1 MTKKQPFTRA
11 PSGLYLPKD
20 HHSVSDWDHNPEAI
34 WSLDFTQFVSAPRSL
49 RLSGDGAPGT
59 ISLFLCRVGTTP
71 YLPQGRLITYHRI
84 QHLSQA
90 IMLYFRNQAALGTAN
105 RANTYELSIVSPS
118 WGVDRRVNNV
128 PTTIGTR
135 TTSTTPDTWER
146 FRTTWWNGTT
156 PEGVPALTISLDK
169 YIAGEWIQQGD
180 WLYDTENMW
189 ATSDINRCGPGGFEV
204 SYAYLWHDDTEVW
217 GPI

>member
-1 MTKKQPFTRA
+1 MENKKRFVKH

-34 WSLDFTQFVSAPRSL
+34 WSLDDTQFVSVPRSL
-49 RLSGDGAPGT
+49 RLSGEGAPGT

-71 YLPQGRLITYHRI
+71 YLPQGRLITYIRT
-84 QHLSQA
+84 QYTYQAHL
-90 IMLYFRNQAALGTAN
+90 LYFRNQAALGGAD
-105 RANTYELSIVSPS
+105 RANTYELSILFNA

-128 PTTIGTR
+128 PTSIGAGA
-135 TTSTTPDTWER
+135 TSTPPDTWAR
-146 FRTTWWNGTT
+146 FRLTWWNGTT

-169 YIAGEWIQQGD
+169 YIAGEWVQQGD

-189 ATSDINRCGPGGFEV
+189 ATSDINRCGPGGYEV

-217 GPI
+217 GPV